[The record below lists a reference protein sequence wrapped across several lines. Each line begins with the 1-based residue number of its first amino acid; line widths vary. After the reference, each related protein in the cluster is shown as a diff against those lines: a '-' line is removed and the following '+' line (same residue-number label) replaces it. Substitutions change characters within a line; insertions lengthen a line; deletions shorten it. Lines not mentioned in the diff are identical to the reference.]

1 MPEGL
6 KYVVGI
12 TGQAV
17 TIEWDPSLPNGPH
30 EVSKVVRTASSGAR
44 ALNVPFIAP
53 EETERLKVPN
63 ACTACHMDKNA
74 KWATEQLRVWEGVS
88 PWRVGD

>member
-6 KYVVGI
+6 KYTFAI

-44 ALNVPFIAP
+44 AL
-53 EETERLKVPN
+53 T
-63 ACTACHMDKNA
+63 
-74 KWATEQLRVWEGVS
+74 
-88 PWRVGD
+88 